1 MNNVILSD
9 LDLNL
14 ILKLSQK
21 LYIMCNENDDIICD
35 NDLKDAQNLLKEA
48 TDKYE
53 ICTAIET
60 MHYMFSLILSSVRQK
75 KRNVISAIFKQKPK
89 LAEEKSVLEKKLDAE
104 PEYAKEK
111 EKEEYLFQFLEHLT
125 NIRNNINWLFKS
137 DEEY

>member
-1 MNNVILSD
+1 
-9 LDLNL
+9 
-14 ILKLSQK
+14 
-21 LYIMCNENDDIICD
+21 MCNENDDIICD

-125 NIRNNINWLFKS
+125 NIRNNINWLFKN